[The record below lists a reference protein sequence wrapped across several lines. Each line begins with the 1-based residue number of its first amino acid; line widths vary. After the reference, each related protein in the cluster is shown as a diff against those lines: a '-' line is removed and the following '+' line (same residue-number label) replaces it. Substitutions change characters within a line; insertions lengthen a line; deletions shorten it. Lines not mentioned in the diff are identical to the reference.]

1 MAATVKMYTL
11 STCSH
16 CKTTKKFLSD
26 CNVAFD
32 ATDVDLL
39 EGDEKQL
46 VINEVVKYN
55 PNRSFPTIVIGDK
68 VIIGFNEKALREAL
82 GIK

>member
-1 MAATVKMYTL
+1 MSIPVKIFTL

-16 CKTTKKFLSD
+16 CKATKKFLSD
-26 CNVAFD
+26 AKVAFD
-32 ATDVDLL
+32 FTDVDLL

-46 VINEVVKYN
+46 VINEVIKYN
-55 PNRSFPTIVIGDK
+55 PNRSFPTILIGDK

>member
-1 MAATVKMYTL
+1 MSIPVKIFSL

-16 CKTTKKFLSD
+16 CKATKKFLSD
-26 CNVAFD
+26 ANVAYDF
-32 ATDVDLL
+32 TDVDLV

-55 PNRSFPTIVIGDK
+55 PNRSFPTIIIGQK